1 MRFSGLFIVLFVAGV
16 MPVLAQNKIKWSS
29 PEQIDVN
36 VKNGDKKFLI
46 YFYIDACKWCRHLE
60 ENTFSN
66 SNIAKYIN
74 SHFYAIKIDAMD
86 NKKFQISDKTYA
98 TEQIGKY
105 NFNQLALELLNG
117 RMSFPSVVFLDE
129 KFNKIQVFDT
139 YMDIPDFEIVVSYF
153 GSNHYKKTMFR
164 RYAHN
169 FCRESHFNNFV
180 NGN

>member
-1 MRFSGLFIVLFVAGV
+1 MRLRGLILFIFFAGV
-16 MPVLAQNKIKWSS
+16 SSSVAQNKIKWLS
-29 PEQIDVN
+29 PDQIDSR
-36 VKNGDKKFLI
+36 VKNGDKKFLV
-46 YFYIDACKWCRHLE
+46 YFYIDACKWCKYLDE
-60 ENTFSN
+60 STLSN
-66 SNIAKYIN
+66 ANIAKYVN
-74 SHFYAIKIDAMD
+74 SHFYSIKMDAMD
-86 NKKFQISDKTYA
+86 SKKFHINDEMYS
-98 TEQIGKY
+98 TEQVGKY
-105 NFNQLALELLNG
+105 QFNQLALALLNG